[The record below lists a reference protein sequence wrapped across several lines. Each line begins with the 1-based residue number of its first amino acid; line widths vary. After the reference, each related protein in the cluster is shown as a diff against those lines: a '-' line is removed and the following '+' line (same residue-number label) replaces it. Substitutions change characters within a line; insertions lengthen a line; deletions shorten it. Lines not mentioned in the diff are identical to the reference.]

1 MYKFVISN
9 VLIDYWSLPVI
20 VSVKEIPA
28 HNEWV
33 EHKAPY
39 PLVETLRNL

>member
-1 MYKFVISN
+1 MHKFVINN
-9 VLIDYWSLPVI
+9 VLIDYRSLLVI

-39 PLVETLRNL
+39 PLVGTLRNL